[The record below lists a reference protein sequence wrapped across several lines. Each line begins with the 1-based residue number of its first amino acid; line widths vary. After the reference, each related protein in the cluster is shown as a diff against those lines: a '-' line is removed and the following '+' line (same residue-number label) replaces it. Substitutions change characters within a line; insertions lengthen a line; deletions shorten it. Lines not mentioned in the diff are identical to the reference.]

1 MDVFVYEKPRL
12 LLKALRTF
20 RDLFVTYFKAL
31 PCHLETANIPE
42 FVSST
47 NPQLPFFES
56 ACVSIRIRAGDSSW
70 RCLEVPGSGNVL
82 GAFCL
87 FDQVEPDP
95 HVALLGKPGF
105 TNQLGMD
112 SGSPSYLPQADLAQI
127 PSWSAP

>member
-47 NPQLPFFES
+47 NPQLPFFEG
-56 ACVSIRIRAGDSSW
+56 ACVSIRIRQVILHGAAWKFQAAATYWEPSVCLIRWNPTRTSRFLENLALQTNSVWTPEPIIFAAG
-70 RCLEVPGSGNVL
+70 
-82 GAFCL
+82 
-87 FDQVEPDP
+87 
-95 HVALLGKPGF
+95 
-105 TNQLGMD
+105 
-112 SGSPSYLPQADLAQI
+112 
-127 PSWSAP
+127 